1 MKLSTLQPARMLQ
14 ENLEMCT
21 TGHNGTPMIKRFLI
35 VFIAN
40 MGLLQG
46 VATTTLPGDGTLITN
61 PEGQSEA
68 YC

>member
-1 MKLSTLQPARMLQ
+1 
-14 ENLEMCT
+14 
-21 TGHNGTPMIKRFLI
+21 MIKRFLI

-46 VATTTLPGDGTLITN
+46 VATTTLHGDGTLITN